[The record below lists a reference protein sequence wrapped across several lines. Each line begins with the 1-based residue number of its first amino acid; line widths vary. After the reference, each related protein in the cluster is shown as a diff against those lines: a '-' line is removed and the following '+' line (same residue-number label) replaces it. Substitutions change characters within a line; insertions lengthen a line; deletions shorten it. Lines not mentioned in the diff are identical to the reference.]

1 LNRRHAALIAAKVLV
16 SGLLLAVVLAGVDLA
31 QLAHTLREADVP
43 LVVAWLACI
52 VVANALA
59 ARRWTLLSRRL
70 DFGTA
75 LKYTWI
81 GAFYGQVLPGS
92 LTGELAKGV
101 ALGLKDPSARP
112 GLASSIVSDKVIGLA
127 ALVVVFDVACL
138 ALLSAT
144 SMIHPAA
151 RRLALIALVLTTV
164 GAGVAAWLLRLGLR
178 PAASR
183 TIDGGRVAR
192 AVSGVAASLRYYAER
207 PGRVVAAFLLS
218 FAVHGALI
226 VGTYLGFRALGIAAG
241 VSFAGIV
248 YAIVQIVLMV
258 PISISGIGLRDAT
271 IALLFVTY
279 GLSAEAGIALSWL
292 TLLASV
298 PNLLIGGS
306 IQIAEVYRTR

>member
-1 LNRRHAALIAAKVLV
+1 LSRTSAALIVAKVLV
-16 SGLLLAVVLAGVDLA
+16 SGLLLAVVLAGVDLTR
-31 QLAHTLREADVP
+31 LAHTLRAADAS
-43 LVVAWLACI
+43 LVVAWFACI
-52 VVANALA
+52 AFANALA
-59 ARRWTLLSRRL
+59 ARRWTLLSPRL
-70 DFGTA
+70 DFRTA

-101 ALGLKDPSARP
+101 ALGLKDQSARP
-112 GLASSIVSDKVIGLA
+112 GLASSIVSDKLIGLA

-138 ALLSAT
+138 ALSSVT
-144 SMIHPAA
+144 SIADPAV
-151 RRLALIALVLTTV
+151 RRLGWIAVGLTTI
-164 GAGVAAWLLRLGLR
+164 GAGVGAWLLRLGLR
-178 PAASR
+178 SASSR
-183 TIDGGRVAR
+183 TIEDGRAGRVLG
-192 AVSGVAASLRYYAER
+192 SVANSLRYYAER
-207 PGRVVAAFLLS
+207 PDRVVAAFLLS

-226 VGTYLGFRALGIAAG
+226 GGTYLGFRALGIAAG

-279 GLSAEAGIALSWL
+279 GLSAEAGLALSWL

-298 PNLLIGGS
+298 PNLIIGGT
-306 IQIAEVYRTR
+306 IQIAEVCRTR